1 MRIGKDKRRVQ
12 TDRERQAYRHWT
24 WEESMWFWLNGLIH
38 IERISEFKREEGGR
52 QGDKRG
58 RGEVK
63 GIEGGG
69 GYFFVCKRG

>member
-52 QGDKRG
+52 
-58 RGEVK
+58 
-63 GIEGGG
+63 
-69 GYFFVCKRG
+69 